1 MPRIIR
7 LIRWNS
13 LGQLVNIAGL
23 AWLRCI
29 WKSPHTFL
37 LSSGTGDPHPHEPFL
52 EPTLIMYAIWQL
64 EEFDTYDAAM
74 LFCACCGLRQIG
86 SHLKMAPWHRRS
98 WNEIVSSIFWKQ
110 RGCSDPQM
118 TGRETKRCWKASETL
133 AIKRSRFQDWECA
146 TRFNCL
152 YLL

>member
-1 MPRIIR
+1 MSRIIR

-29 WKSPHTFL
+29 WKSPHTVFQWHRGT
-37 LSSGTGDPHPHEPFL
+37 SSTLTVSRAHPHNVCNL
-52 EPTLIMYAIWQL
+52 
-64 EEFDTYDAAM
+64 AAGRVWH
-74 LFCACCGLRQIG
+74 LWCSYVILCLLRVAANWK
-86 SHLKMAPWHRRS
+86 SLKNGPWHRRS

-133 AIKRSRFQDWECA
+133 AIKRSRFQDWEWA